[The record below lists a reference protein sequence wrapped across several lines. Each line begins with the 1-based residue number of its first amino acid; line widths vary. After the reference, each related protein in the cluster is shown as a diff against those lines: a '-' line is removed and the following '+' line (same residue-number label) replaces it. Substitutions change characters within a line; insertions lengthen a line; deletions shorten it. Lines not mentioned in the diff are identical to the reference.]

1 MTEEESIEGKLHA
14 LSFSVQLSA
23 RYHARRQAFYGRW
36 RRFTAACS
44 AVLGAVAG
52 GNALANGDHSIT
64 AKLSLGVAALGAIDL
79 VVGTAK
85 MENLHR
91 SLRQKFLALQSAI
104 DGAASPTTK
113 DLGRWQ
119 KKRLKIEENE
129 PPVFHILA
137 YQTRN
142 ELCRAIGAPARLRF
156 SLFQRVTSQFMHW
169 TNAVPRTRPNTVE
182 ILWARLKRGV
192 RRQLLGFRRVA

>member
-1 MTEEESIEGKLHA
+1 MTEEAPVDKLHV
-14 LSFSVQLSA
+14 LSFGVQLSA

-36 RRFTAACS
+36 RSFTAACS

-91 SLRQKFLALQSAI
+91 SLRQKYLALQSDI
-104 DGAASPTTK
+104 DGTASPTNK
-113 DLGRWQ
+113 DIGRWM
-119 KKRLKIEENE
+119 KRRLKIEESE
-129 PPVFHILA
+129 PPVFHILV

-142 ELCRAIGAPARLRF
+142 ELCRAIGEPANLRF
-156 SLFQRVTSQFMHW
+156 RFFQRLTSQFLHW

-182 ILWARLKRGV
+182 ILWARVKRGV
-192 RRQLLGFRRVA
+192 RRRLLGYRRAA